1 MDCKCN
7 IGIGIIPLTE
17 GEDGRRG
24 LAGSKTAVALGEKDR
39 ERLERL
45 ARMRTAQ
52 AQTVTRARIL
62 LLRDSGE
69 TLVSIAERV
78 GLAVNSV
85 RLCVTKYLEGGV
97 ERALSDGARSGRPRE
112 IDDADRAFVVDLAC
126 QRPADLGYA
135 AELWTNDLLTAHVRK
150 VAEAAG
156 HPRLATVAT
165 GSVHNILADAQIKP
179 HKMAYYCERR
189 DPNFKAKMH
198 NVLLLYKQLSF
209 RFDEDGNL
217 IPWEEGQEVHV
228 LSYDEKPGIQAVANT
243 APDLRPEAGGA
254 GDAGGAGG
262 RGTVGRDYEY
272 GRLGT
277 LSLLA
282 SIDLPAGE
290 ATPLA
295 GETHKSSDYVE
306 FLKILDGKYPKGDL
320 IRIVLD
326 NVSVHTSAETRRYLA
341 TVPGRFEFVFTP
353 RHGSWLNLVE
363 GFFSKMTRQMLR
375 GIRVSSKDELKER
388 ILRYFKEVNAEPVV
402 YRWKWNLSDV
412 DPTTEELVV
421 DTLLPDGAGKAS

>member
-1 MDCKCN
+1 MC
-7 IGIGIIPLTE
+7 GILPLTA
-17 GEDGRRG
+17 GEDGRHN
-24 LAGSKTAVALGEKDR
+24 LAGSKTTVALGERDR
-39 ERLERL
+39 EMLERL

-112 IDDADRAFVVDLAC
+112 IDDADRAYVVDLAC

-150 VAEAAG
+150 TAEAAG

-209 RFDEDGNL
+209 RFDEDGNF

-243 APDLRPEAGGA
+243 APDLRPEANA
-254 GDAGGAGG
+254 APDLRPVAGG
-262 RGTVGRDYEY
+262 RGTVRRDYEY
-272 GRLGT
+272 RRLGT

-282 SIDLPAGE
+282 SIDLLTGE
-290 ATPLA
+290 ATPLMS
-295 GETHKSSDYVE
+295 ETHKSSDYVE

-353 RHGSWLNLVE
+353 KHGSWLNLVE
-363 GFFSKMTRQMLR
+363 GLFSRMTRQMLR
-375 GIRVSSKDELKER
+375 GIRVSSKDEPEGR
-388 ILRYFKEVNAEPVV
+388 ILRYFREVNAELVV
-402 YRWKWNLSDV
+402 YRWKWDLSDI

>member
-1 MDCKCN
+1 M
-7 IGIGIIPLTE
+7 TA
-17 GEDGRRG
+17 GEDGRHN
-24 LAGSKTAVALGEKDR
+24 LAGSKTTVALGEKDR
-39 ERLERL
+39 EMLERL

-69 TLVSIAERV
+69 TLVSIAEKV

-97 ERALSDGARSGRPRE
+97 EHALSDDARSGRPRE
-112 IDDADRAFVVDLAC
+112 IDDTDRAFVVDLAC

-198 NVLLLYKQLSF
+198 NVLLLHEQLSF

-217 IPWEEGQEVHV
+217 IPWEEGREARV

-262 RGTVGRDYEY
+262 RGTVRRDYEY
-272 GRLGT
+272 RRLGT

-282 SIDLPAGE
+282 SIDLLTGE
-290 ATPLA
+290 ATPLVS
-295 GETHKSSDYVE
+295 ETHKSSDYVE

-326 NVSVHTSAETRRYLA
+326 NVPARTSAETRHYLA
-341 TVPGRFEFVFTP
+341 TVPGRFEFVSAP

-363 GFFSKMTRQMLR
+363 GFFSRMTRQMLR

-388 ILRYFKEVNAEPVV
+388 ILRYFKEVNAEPVAC
-402 YRWKWNLSDV
+402 RWKWNLSDV

-421 DTLLPDGAGKAS
+421 DTLLSDGADKTR

>member
-1 MDCKCN
+1 M
-7 IGIGIIPLTE
+7 TE
-17 GEDGRRG
+17 GKDGRHG
-24 LAGSKTAVALGEKDR
+24 LAGSKTAVALGAEDR

-52 AQTVTRARIL
+52 AQVVTRARIL

-69 TLVSIAERV
+69 TLVPVAEKV

-126 QRPADLGYA
+126 QRPADLGHS

-198 NVLLLYKQLSF
+198 NVLLLHEQLSL

-217 IPWEEGQEVHV
+217 IPWEEGQEIHV
-228 LSYDEKPGIQAVANT
+228 LSYDEKPGIQAIANT

-254 GDAGGAGG
+254 GDAGDAGG
-262 RGTVGRDYEY
+262 RGTVRRDCEY
-272 GRLGT
+272 RRLGT

-282 SIDLPAGE
+282 SIDLLTGE
-290 ATPLA
+290 ATPLVS
-295 GETHKSSDYVE
+295 ETHKSSDYVE
-306 FLKILDGKYPKGDL
+306 FLRILDGRYPKGDL

-326 NVSVHTSAETRRYLA
+326 DVSVHTSAETRRYLA
-341 TVPGRFEFVFTP
+341 TVPGRFEFVFAP
-353 RHGSWLNLVE
+353 KHGSWPDLVE
-363 GFFSKMTRQMLR
+363 GLFSRMTRQMLR
-375 GIRVSSKDELKER
+375 GIRVSSKDEPEER
-388 ILRYFKEVNAEPVV
+388 ILRYLGEADAEPVAC
-402 YRWKWNLSDV
+402 RWRWSLSDV
-412 DPTTEELVV
+412 DPTAEELVV

>member
-1 MDCKCN
+1 M
-7 IGIGIIPLTE
+7 TA
-17 GEDGRRG
+17 GEDGRHN
-24 LAGSKTAVALGEKDR
+24 LAGSKTTVALGEKDR
-39 ERLERL
+39 EMLERL

-78 GLAVNSV
+78 GLAADSV
-85 RLCVTKYLEGGV
+85 RLCAAKYLEGGV
-97 ERALSDGARSGRPRE
+97 ERAPSDGARSGRPRE

-262 RGTVGRDYEY
+262 RGTVRRDYEY
-272 GRLGT
+272 RRLGT

>member
-1 MDCKCN
+1 M
-7 IGIGIIPLTE
+7 TA
-17 GEDGRRG
+17 GEDGRHN
-24 LAGSKTAVALGEKDR
+24 LAGSKTTVALGEKDR
-39 ERLERL
+39 EMLERL

-78 GLAVNSV
+78 GLAADSV
-85 RLCVTKYLEGGV
+85 RLCAARYLEGGV

-135 AELWTNDLLTAHVRK
+135 AELWTNDLLTAHAGK

-209 RFDEDGNL
+209 RFDEDGNPV
-217 IPWEEGQEVHV
+217 PWEEGQEVHV

-262 RGTVGRDYEY
+262 RGTVRRDYEY
-272 GRLGT
+272 RRLGT

-282 SIDLPAGE
+282 SIDLLTGE
-290 ATPLA
+290 ATPLVS
-295 GETHKSSDYVE
+295 ETHKSSDYVE

-341 TVPGRFEFVFTP
+341 TVPGRFEFVSAP

-412 DPTTEELVV
+412 DPTTEELIV

>member
-1 MDCKCN
+1 MCG
-7 IGIGIIPLTE
+7 IGIGIIPLTK
-17 GEDGRRG
+17 GEDGRHN

-39 ERLERL
+39 EMLERL

-69 TLVSIAERV
+69 TLVSIAEKV

-97 ERALSDGARSGRPRE
+97 EHALSDGARSGRPRE
-112 IDDADRAFVVDLAC
+112 IDDTDRAFVVALAC
-126 QRPADLGYA
+126 QRSADLGYA
-135 AELWTNDLLTAHVRK
+135 TKLWTNDLLTAHVRK
-150 VAEAAG
+150 TAEAAG

-165 GSVHNILADAQIKP
+165 GTVHNILADAQLKL
-179 HKMAYYCERR
+179 HKMTYYCECR
-189 DPNFKAKMH
+189 DPNLEAKTRD
-198 NVLLLYKQLSF
+198 VLLLHEQLPF

-217 IPWEEGQEVHV
+217 IPWEEGQEARV
-228 LSYDEKPGIQAVANT
+228 LSHNEKLGTQDAREHCPG
-243 APDLRPEAGGA
+243 LRPEAGGA

-282 SIDLPAGE
+282 SIDLLTGE
-290 ATPLA
+290 ATPLVS
-295 GETHKSSDYVE
+295 ETHKSSDYVE
-306 FLKILDGKYPKGDL
+306 FLRILDGKYPKSDL

-353 RHGSWLNLVE
+353 KHGSWLNLVE

-375 GIRVSSKDELKER
+375 GIRVSSKDELRER
-388 ILRYFKEVNAEPVV
+388 ILRYFKEVNADPVV
-402 YRWKWNLSDV
+402 YRWKWNLSDI
-412 DPTTEELVV
+412 DPTTEGLVV
-421 DTLLPDGAGKAS
+421 DTLLPDGADKAS

>member
-1 MDCKCN
+1 ML
-7 IGIGIIPLTE
+7 PLTA
-17 GEDGRRG
+17 GEDGRHN
-24 LAGSKTAVALGEKDR
+24 LAGSKTTVALGERDR
-39 ERLERL
+39 EMLERL

-69 TLVSIAERV
+69 TLVSIAEKV

-97 ERALSDGARSGRPRE
+97 EHALSDGARSGRPRE

-126 QRPADLGYA
+126 QRPADLGHS
-135 AELWTNDLLTAHVRK
+135 AEPRASDLPWAHAGK

-198 NVLLLYKQLSF
+198 NVLLLHKQLSF

-262 RGTVGRDYEY
+262 RGTVGRDYEH

-290 ATPLA
+290 ATPPRGRDAQELR
-295 GETHKSSDYVE
+295 
-306 FLKILDGKYPKGDL
+306 L
-320 IRIVLD
+320 
-326 NVSVHTSAETRRYLA
+326 RR
-341 TVPGRFEFVFTP
+341 VPQDPGRQVP
-353 RHGSWLNLVE
+353 
-363 GFFSKMTRQMLR
+363 
-375 GIRVSSKDELKER
+375 
-388 ILRYFKEVNAEPVV
+388 
-402 YRWKWNLSDV
+402 
-412 DPTTEELVV
+412 
-421 DTLLPDGAGKAS
+421 

>member
-1 MDCKCN
+1 M
-7 IGIGIIPLTE
+7 
-17 GEDGRRG
+17 
-24 LAGSKTAVALGEKDR
+24 AGSKTAVALGAEDR

-52 AQTVTRARIL
+52 AQVVTRARIL

-69 TLVSIAERV
+69 TLVSIAEKV

-198 NVLLLYKQLSF
+198 NVLLLYKQLSL

-217 IPWEEGQEVHV
+217 IPWEEGQEIHV
-228 LSYDEKPGIQAVANT
+228 LSYDEKPGIQAIANT
-243 APDLRPEAGGA
+243 APDLRPEA
-254 GDAGGAGG
+254 DDAGG
-262 RGTVGRDYEY
+262 RGTVRRDCEY
-272 GRLGT
+272 RRLGT

-282 SIDLPAGE
+282 SIDLLTGE
-290 ATPLA
+290 ATPLVS
-295 GETHKSSDYVE
+295 ETHKSSDYVA
-306 FLKILDGKYPKGDL
+306 FLRILDGKYPKGDL

-353 RHGSWLNLVE
+353 KHGSWLNLVE

-375 GIRVSSKDELKER
+375 GIRVSSKDELRER

-402 YRWKWNLSDV
+402 YRWKWNLSDI

-421 DTLLPDGAGKAS
+421 DTLLPDGADKAS

>member
-1 MDCKCN
+1 M
-7 IGIGIIPLTE
+7 
-17 GEDGRRG
+17 
-24 LAGSKTAVALGEKDR
+24 AGSKTAVTLGAEDR

-52 AQTVTRARIL
+52 AQVVTRARIL

-69 TLVSIAERV
+69 TLVSIAEKV

-165 GSVHNILADAQIKP
+165 GSARDILADAQIKP

-189 DPNFKAKMH
+189 DPNFKVKMH
-198 NVLLLYKQLSF
+198 NVLLLHEQLSL

-217 IPWEEGQEVHV
+217 IPWEEGQEIHV
-228 LSYDEKPGIQAVANT
+228 LSYDEKPGIQAIANT
-243 APDLRPEAGGA
+243 APDLRPEA
-254 GDAGGAGG
+254 DDAGG
-262 RGTVGRDYEY
+262 RGTVRRDCEY
-272 GRLGT
+272 RRLGT

-282 SIDLPAGE
+282 SIDLLTGE
-290 ATPLA
+290 ATPLVS
-295 GETHKSSDYVE
+295 ETHKSSDYVA
-306 FLKILDGKYPKGDL
+306 FLRILDGRYPKGDL

-341 TVPGRFEFVFTP
+341 TVPGRFEFVSAP

-375 GIRVSSKDELKER
+375 GIRVSSKDELRER
-388 ILRYFKEVNAEPVV
+388 ILRYFKEVNADPVV
-402 YRWKWNLSDV
+402 YRWKWNLSDI
-412 DPTTEELVV
+412 DPTTEGLVV
-421 DTLLPDGAGKAS
+421 DTLLPDGADKAS

>member
-1 MDCKCN
+1 M
-7 IGIGIIPLTE
+7 
-17 GEDGRRG
+17 
-24 LAGSKTAVALGEKDR
+24 AGSKTAVALGAKDR

-69 TLVSIAERV
+69 TLVSIAEKV

-97 ERALSDGARSGRPRE
+97 EHALSDGARSGRPRE

-165 GSVHNILADAQIKP
+165 GTVHNILANAQLKL
-179 HKMAYYCERR
+179 HKMTYYCERR
-189 DPNFKAKMH
+189 DPNLEAKTRD
-198 NVLLLYKQLSF
+198 VLLLHEQLPF

-217 IPWEEGQEVHV
+217 IPWEEGQEARV
-228 LSYDEKPGIQAVANT
+228 LSHDEKPGIRDAHEHC
-243 APDLRPEAGGA
+243 PDLRPVT
-254 GDAGGAGG
+254 GG
-262 RGTVGRDYEY
+262 RGTVGRDYEH

-282 SIDLPAGE
+282 SIDLLTGE
-290 ATPLA
+290 ATPLVS
-295 GETHKSSDYVE
+295 ETHKNSDYVE

-326 NVSVHTSAETRRYLA
+326 NVSVHTSAETRHYLT
-341 TVPGRFEFVFTP
+341 TVPGRFEFVSAP

-363 GFFSKMTRQMLR
+363 GLFSRMTRQMLR

-388 ILRYFKEVNAEPVV
+388 ILRYFKEVNAEPIV

-412 DPTTEELVV
+412 DPTAEELVV
-421 DTLLPDGAGKAS
+421 DTLLSDGADKAR

>member
-1 MDCKCN
+1 ML
-7 IGIGIIPLTE
+7 PLT
-17 GEDGRRG
+17 GGKGGRHG
-24 LAGSKTAVALGEKDR
+24 LAGSKTTVALGAEDR

-45 ARMRTAQ
+45 ARMRTAR
-52 AQTVTRARIL
+52 AQVVTRARIL

-69 TLVSIAERV
+69 TLVSIAEKV

-97 ERALSDGARSGRPRE
+97 EHALSDGARSGRPRE
-112 IDDADRAFVVDLAC
+112 TGDADRAFVVDLAC
-126 QRPADLGYA
+126 QRPADLGHS

-165 GSVHNILADAQIKP
+165 GTVHNILANAQLKL
-179 HKMAYYCERR
+179 HKMTYYCERR
-189 DPNFKAKMH
+189 DHNLEAKTRD
-198 NVLLLYKQLSF
+198 VLLLYKQLSF

-217 IPWEEGQEVHV
+217 IPWEEGQEIHV

-243 APDLRPEAGGA
+243 APDLRPEA
-254 GDAGGAGG
+254 DDAGG
-262 RGTVGRDYEY
+262 RGTVRRDYEY
-272 GRLGT
+272 RRLGT

-282 SIDLPAGE
+282 SIDLLTGE
-290 ATPLA
+290 ATPLVS
-295 GETHKSSDYVE
+295 ETHKSSDYVE

-326 NVSVHTSAETRRYLA
+326 NVSVHTSAETRHYLA
-341 TVPGRFEFVFTP
+341 TVPGRFEFVSAP

-363 GFFSKMTRQMLR
+363 GLFSRMTRQMLR
-375 GIRVSSKDELKER
+375 HIRVSSKDELKER

-412 DPTTEELVV
+412 DPTAEELVV
-421 DTLLPDGAGKAS
+421 DTLLSDGADKTR

>member
-17 GEDGRRG
+17 GEDGRHG
-24 LAGSKTAVALGEKDR
+24 LAGSKTTVALGAEDR

-69 TLVSIAERV
+69 TLVSIAEKV

-97 ERALSDGARSGRPRE
+97 EHALSDDARSGRPRE

-135 AELWTNDLLTAHVRK
+135 TKLWTNDLLTAHVRK

-165 GSVHNILADAQIKP
+165 GTVHNILANAQLKL
-179 HKMAYYCERR
+179 HKMTYYYERR
-189 DPNFKAKMH
+189 DHNLEEAKTRD
-198 NVLLLYKQLSF
+198 VLLLHEQLPF

-217 IPWEEGQEVHV
+217 ILWEEGQEARV
-228 LSYDEKPGIQAVANT
+228 LSHNEKPGTQDAREHC
-243 APDLRPEAGGA
+243 PDLRPVT
-254 GDAGGAGG
+254 GD

-272 GRLGT
+272 GRLET

-282 SIDLPAGE
+282 SIDLLTGE
-290 ATPLA
+290 AIPLVS
-295 GETHKSSDYVE
+295 ETHKSSDYVE
-306 FLKILDGKYPKGDL
+306 FLRILDGKYPKGDL

-326 NVSVHTSAETRRYLA
+326 DVSARTSAETRHYLT
-341 TVPGRFEFVFTP
+341 TVLGRFEFVSAP
-353 RHGSWLNLVE
+353 KHGSWLNLVE
-363 GFFSKMTRQMLR
+363 GLFSRMTRQMLR

-388 ILRYFKEVNAEPVV
+388 ILRYFREVNAEPVA
-402 YRWKWNLSDV
+402 YRWKWNLSDI

-421 DTLLPDGAGKAS
+421 DTLLSDEADKAR